1 MCSFDISSLFTN
13 VPLEE
18 TINICADALYCNDSD
33 AQPLISKAVFIELM
47 KSATSEVE
55 FSFNN
60 IMYKQTD
67 GVAMGLPLGPALA
80 NIFVGFYEEKLFSQ
94 KSKPSTY
101 FRYIDDTFAMFCN
114 EEESENFFKQLNC
127 LHPSLKFTFEKE
139 KNNCLPFLDI
149 NVERTVTGFETSVY
163 RKPTFTGQYL
173 RWESFSPTK
182 QKTNLISTLVY
193 QALMICT
200 KSKLNKKIKHIK
212 NILLDN
218 GYPESIIDCNISK
231 KIAQFS
237 MPKRFGPEKC
247 PVYLRVPWI
256 VKASIGL
263 NKNVKTAVESC
274 YGSITTRVVFTSKCM
289 LPVACKDALP
299 TMLKS
304 SVVYEYLCHCDSR
317 YVGRTSQ

>member
-18 TINICADALYCNDSD
+18 TINICADALYCDDSD

-47 KSATSEVE
+47 KSARSGVE

-60 IMYKQTD
+60 ITYKQTD
-67 GVAMGLPLGPALA
+67 GVAMGLPLGPDLA

-101 FRYIDDTFAMFCN
+101 FRYVDDTFAMFRN
-114 EEESENFFKQLNC
+114 EEESENFFKQLNS
-127 LHPSLKFTFEKE
+127 PSFSQISFEKE
-139 KNNCLPFLDI
+139 KNNFLPLLDV

-163 RKPTFTGQYL
+163 RKPTFIGQYL

-182 QKTNLISTLVY
+182 QKTNLISTLVDR
-193 QALMICT
+193 ALMIRT
-200 KSKLNKKIKHIK
+200 KSKLNEEIKHIK

-218 GYPESIIDCNISK
+218 GYSKSIIDCNISK

-247 PVYLRVPWI
+247 PVYLRVP
-256 VKASIGL
+256 
-263 NKNVKTAVESC
+263 
-274 YGSITTRVVFTSKCM
+274 
-289 LPVACKDALP
+289 
-299 TMLKS
+299 
-304 SVVYEYLCHCDSR
+304 
-317 YVGRTSQ
+317 